1 MNWEGETIMFLQG
14 KRVLL
19 IMPEFYAYQTIIKN
33 ELEHR
38 GAIVYYFNSNANFL
52 INWITQ
58 KLYSFTN
65 NECILRLFGHLFLNK
80 LKSVPRCD
88 YLIVICGH
96 LFECGTIKYIIKNYL
111 KSTGKSIYYAWDSIC
126 RLPNKGKIAYLFDKQ
141 YSFDLND
148 VSCSNNLSFLPL
160 FYAPDVEKKN
170 GEENMQQKY
179 DLLCVTGY
187 SKDRYNALKKLKE
200 ENRQYNVFFKIYLRK
215 VRLEIKKVKEFAFI
229 HNIDRSLISTKRF
242 TLDEIRRL
250 SMQSKAI
257 VDITH
262 QGQKGLSI
270 RIIEAIGLERKIIT
284 TNSAVSSYDFYTPD
298 NIYIMNE
305 SSDLPDAEWLN
316 EEYRSLPEKV
326 KKKYSIKAWIDTLF
340 S

>member
-1 MNWEGETIMFLQG
+1 MSMFLQG

-33 ELEHR
+33 ELEYR
-38 GAIVYYFNSNANFL
+38 GAIVYYFNSNMNFL

-58 KLYSFTN
+58 KLYGITN
-65 NECILRLFGHLFLNK
+65 NKGFLKLFGQLFLKK
-80 LKSVPRCD
+80 LKGVPRCD

-111 KSTGKSIYYAWDSIC
+111 KPTGKSIYYAWDSVS

-148 VSCSNNLSFLPL
+148 VSCSNKLSFLPL
-160 FYAPDVEKKN
+160 FYAPDVEKKSD
-170 GEENMQQKY
+170 EENMQRKY

-200 ENRQYNVFFKIYLRK
+200 ENRQYSVFFKLYLSK
-215 VRLEIKKVKEFAFI
+215 TRLEIKKVKEFTFI
-229 HNIDRSLISTKRF
+229 HNMDRSLISTKRF

-262 QGQKGLSI
+262 QDQNGLSI

-284 TNSAVSSYDFYTPD
+284 TNSAVSEYDFYMPE

-305 SSDLPDAEWLN
+305 SADLPDAKWLSGK
-316 EEYRSLPEKV
+316 YLSLPGEV
-326 KKKYSIKAWIDTLF
+326 KKKYSVKSWIDALLP
-340 S
+340 